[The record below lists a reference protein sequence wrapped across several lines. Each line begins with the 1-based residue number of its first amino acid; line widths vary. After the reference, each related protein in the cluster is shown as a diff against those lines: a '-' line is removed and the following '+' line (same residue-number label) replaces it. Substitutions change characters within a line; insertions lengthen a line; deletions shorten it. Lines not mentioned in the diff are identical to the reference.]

1 VATLASGGAALCD
14 STYDRASG
22 LPSMI
27 QDDSIGRGVRSTVS
41 LAVSISEFDI
51 TGLGGGI

>member
-1 VATLASGGAALCD
+1 
-14 STYDRASG
+14 
-22 LPSMI
+22 MI